1 MKKAIVILI
10 LVAIFALTSILAACP
25 APKKYYITY
34 NLIGGTNSPDNVG
47 VFYEKDLNV
56 TLYAPTKD
64 GYTFGGWYTDKDF
77 TNAITEITEAK
88 TYTLYAKWLNANGRI
103 LTFEDNFDGDE
114 LNTDVWSFETG
125 GGGWGNRELQT
136 YRASNATVGVNG
148 EGLNVLQIK
157 AEKLSAKV
165 DNSDYA
171 SARIN
176 TKESF
181 AQTYGRFEARIKL
194 PAVQGMWPAFWLLPA
209 SNTYNPGGGMWPFN
223 GEIDIME
230 AAGRIPNQFGTTI
243 HYGAAYPHNV
253 HFGQDNVISTPI
265 SEWHVYA
272 VEWTE
277 GKIDWY
283 IDDECVFTAES
294 VNWFTPNV
302 DKSENPNAPFD
313 QDFYIILNLAVGGWY
328 DHYNGEDV
336 KPTDDFTS
344 AVMEVDYVRVFK

>member
-1 MKKAIVILI
+1 MKKIIAVLI
-10 LVAIFALTSILAACP
+10 VAILAVAMLAACGD
-25 APKKYYITY
+25 KQKYYIHY
-34 NLIGGTNSPDNVG
+34 YLIGGENNPSNVN
-47 VFYEKDLNV
+47 VFYAKDLNI
-56 TLYAPTKD
+56 TLSDPTKE
-64 GYTFGGWYTDKDF
+64 GYTFGGWYTDKNF
-77 TNAITEITEAK
+77 TNQITEITEAK
-88 TYTLYAKWLNANGRI
+88 TQRLYAKWINANGRI

-114 LNTDVWSFETG
+114 LNTDVWSFDTG

-136 YRASNATVGVNG
+136 YRSSNATVGVNG
-148 EGLNVLQIK
+148 EGLNTLQIK

-194 PAVQGMWPAFWLLPA
+194 PAVQGMWPAFWLLPV
-209 SNTYNPGGGMWPFN
+209 SNTYNPSGGTWPFN

-243 HYGAAYPHNV
+243 HYGGAYPHNV

-272 VEWTE
+272 VEWSE
-277 GKIDWY
+277 GRIEWY
-283 IDDECVFTAES
+283 IDDVRVFTAEAI
-294 VNWFTPNV
+294 NWFTPNV
-302 DKSENPNAPFD
+302 DKAENPNAPFD
-313 QDFYIILNLAVGGWY
+313 QDFYIILNLAIGGWY
-328 DHYNGEDV
+328 DRDNGEDV

-344 AVMEVDYVRVFK
+344 AIMEVDYVRVYK